1 MRIQADDVRL
11 IQSSY
16 PPRVGAANRSGQN
29 EFAKQNSQNRNRRRS
44 APPRGRGTAQRVLT
58 RLTKGG
64 GRNHLNEGPTSLV
77 CLGNPPR

>member
-1 MRIQADDVRL
+1 VRL

-16 PPRVGAANRSGQN
+16 PLRAGAANRSGQN
-29 EFAKQNSQNRNRRRS
+29 EFAKQNSQNRNRRSLGS
-44 APPRGRGTAQRVLT
+44 ASRVGNGQRALT
-58 RLTKGG
+58 RLTKGEEG

>member
-1 MRIQADDVRL
+1 VRL

-16 PPRVGAANRSGQN
+16 PLRAGAANRSGQN

-44 APPRGRGTAQRVLT
+44 APPRGSGTAQRALT
-58 RLTKGG
+58 RLTKGEEG
-64 GRNHLNEGPTSLV
+64 GWNHLNEGPTSLV